1 MGLDKVPRDC
11 RGMTAIAS
19 PELIKS
25 RPGIVEPVDASAN
38 LKDVTAHSQTINA
51 RLENDPSISIGS
63 KGRLESFREYEIRFV
78 MSYSAL
84 NESLSLDGLPAS
96 RINQSYFHREDL
108 PRLKL
113 QAAELLGI
121 KPLDIEGID
130 LTSARVRKTELLTP
144 GCDLKATRYTL
155 DLKGPKGVNGVP
167 GRAEYS
173 VPIDE
178 PRYLR
183 LLKLA
188 DNGLL
193 SKIRYT
199 VEGDVYRRGSAGEEP
214 QPCTAEIDLLLHAG
228 REQSAKEYR
237 ESQPLGHRY
246 DFVTV
251 DLEVASAMLLPAL
264 ASGRHSFDFLKGN
277 AINLAFQSEE
287 VQRAFSTRRMAKE
300 GMDRK
305 LIKALRSID
314 YSQLL

>member
-1 MGLDKVPRDC
+1 MPRDY
-11 RGMTAIAS
+11 RYMTAIAS
-19 PELIKS
+19 SELLNFRTGVLKAVDTATDFKDLTTHV
-25 RPGIVEPVDASAN
+25 RPAN
-38 LKDVTAHSQTINA
+38 PL
-51 RLENDPSISIGS
+51 LENDPSISIGS

-84 NESLSLDGLPAS
+84 NECVSLARLPAS
-96 RINQSYFHREDL
+96 RITQSYFHREDL

-130 LTSARVRKTELLTP
+130 LTSARVRKTEILTP

-155 DLKGPKGVNGVP
+155 DLKGPKGVDGVP

-178 PRYLR
+178 RRYLR

-193 SKIRYT
+193 SKMRYT
-199 VEGDVYRRGSAGEEP
+199 VEGDVYRRGVTGEEP
-214 QPCTAEIDLLLHAG
+214 HPCTAEIDLLLHAG

-237 ESQPLGHRY
+237 GSQPLGHRY

-251 DLEVASAMLLPAL
+251 DLEVASATLLPAL

-314 YSQLL
+314 YSQVLATS